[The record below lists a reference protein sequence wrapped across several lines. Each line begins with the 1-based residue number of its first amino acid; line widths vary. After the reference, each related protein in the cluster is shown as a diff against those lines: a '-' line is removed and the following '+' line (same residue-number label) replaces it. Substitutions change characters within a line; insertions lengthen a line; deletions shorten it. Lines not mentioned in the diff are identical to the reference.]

1 VSLLGRLEDLSLTDI
16 IQIVFLSRRT
26 GILEI
31 IDPRG
36 RHAVVFQ
43 QGLIVNASSPMM
55 PDIATY
61 LETGGALSSESL
73 VAARQAHE
81 AGVPLGTAI
90 LDMNLVTA
98 EQLSEAILSHVVAV
112 VSPLLHSREG
122 EFNFIL
128 SDSLTPLDIEY
139 EPTRLFKEG
148 GIAPARILGEGEK
161 VKPLAGLEESMRVGK
176 ELLRGRAAAAE
187 TSSGGARLDLGFH
200 DSAATSPSSAP
211 PQDLPLPEIHEA
223 LPPEPEF
230 SPGDEAPFDLGGV
243 EEPGGPEPSEPGPFA
258 PSRAVPPP
266 EERLPG
272 PFTLAPETAEATPR
286 PSASVPAAKPAPAPP
301 PLHATAVPEFRV
313 TDEKPAEDRL
323 VILHQR
329 DPLLRVSARRA
340 FSRKGISSAQYG
352 AVADTRREAL
362 QQIAKN
368 RFFVTFLDI
377 GDTHASDYAEAI
389 DLLEAIKRK
398 NHHLPV
404 VAIDRSPDLRR
415 RHELLRMGV
424 DLYLTK
430 PSDGHLQ
437 PGMVEEQLALFADEL
452 VLFAQRAFEEA
463 RTVTGGDET
472 GTYRLAGQEKGERS
486 SQLLMRLIN
495 ELNDP
500 NDINQVSQTVLRLAS
515 QYLNRGVIFAAA
527 TVNFVGLGGFGVT
540 GDGRDMNEKARSIR
554 IARAE
559 PSILRDVVEAHAI
572 HRGKLR
578 KSSGNVR
585 LIEGLG
591 NLMPS
596 EVAVLPVLNKDE
608 VVGILYGDNAE
619 NRAPIDEVT
628 GLEIFLSQAGFALR
642 NAMIA
647 NRGRYGL
654 E

>member
-43 QGLIVNASSPMM
+43 HGLIVNASSPTM
-55 PDIATY
+55 PDVATF
-61 LETGGALSSESL
+61 LEAGGQLTPDSL
-73 VAARQAHE
+73 AAARQAHD

-90 LDMNLVTA
+90 LDMNIVSA
-98 EQLSEAILSHVVAV
+98 DQLSDAVLNHVIAV
-112 VSPLLHSREG
+112 VSPLLQSREG

-139 EPTRLFKEG
+139 EPTALFKEG
-148 GIAPARILGEGEK
+148 GILPARILGEGEK
-161 VKPLAGLEESMRVGK
+161 VKPLAGLEESLRVGK
-176 ELLRGRAAAAE
+176 ELLRGSPGAP
-187 TSSGGARLDLGFH
+187 GGERPAPGRLDLGFH
-200 DSAATSPSSAP
+200 DDRPSTAAAP
-211 PQDLPLPEIHEA
+211 PSDELLPEIDERM
-223 LPPEPEF
+223 LPPEAEF
-230 SPGDEAPFDLGGV
+230 VPLDDAPFDLGGGDGV
-243 EEPGGPEPSEPGPFA
+243 MQEPTGSL
-258 PSRAVPPP
+258 AVPP

-272 PFTLAPETAEATPR
+272 PFTLGPESGAPTTRVPEAGPAPPR
-286 PSASVPAAKPAPAPP
+286 TPAPARTPIHP
-301 PLHATAVPEFRV
+301 TAEPEFRV
-313 TDEKPAEDRL
+313 TEAKAPEDRL

-340 FSRKGISSAQYG
+340 FSRKGISSTQYG
-352 AVADTRREAL
+352 AVADTRREVM

-377 GDTHASDYAEAI
+377 GDSHVADYAEAI
-389 DLLEAIKRK
+389 ELLETIKRK
-398 NHHLPV
+398 NRHLPV
-404 VAIDRSPDLRR
+404 VVIDRRSDLRR
-415 RHELLRMGV
+415 RHDLLRMGV

-430 PSDGHLQ
+430 PSDAHLQ
-437 PGMVEEQLALFADEL
+437 PGMAEEQLALFADEL
-452 VLFAQRAFEEA
+452 VLFALRSFEDA
-463 RTVTGGDET
+463 RSVAGGDET
-472 GTYRLAGQEKGERS
+472 GTYRLAGQERGERS

-495 ELNDP
+495 ELSDP

-527 TVNFVGLGGFGVT
+527 TVNFVGLGGFGTT
-540 GDGRDMNEKARSIR
+540 GDAADMNDKARSIR
-554 IARAE
+554 IARNE
-559 PSILRDVVEAHAI
+559 PSILRDVVQAHAP
-572 HRGKLR
+572 HRGKLH

-596 EVAVLPVLNKDE
+596 EVAVIPVLNKGE
-608 VVGILYGDNAE
+608 VVGVLYGDNAE

>member
-1 VSLLGRLEDLSLTDI
+1 MSLLGRLEDLSLTDI

-36 RHAVVFQ
+36 RHSVVFQ
-43 QGLIVNASSPMM
+43 QGLIVNASSPKT

-61 LETGGALSSESL
+61 LASASTVNPDGLAM
-73 VAARQAHE
+73 ARQAAE

-90 LDMNLVTA
+90 LDMNLVSV
-98 EQLSEAILSHVVAV
+98 EQLGDAILEHVMNV
-112 VSPLLHSREG
+112 VTPLLQSREG

-128 SDSLTPLDIEY
+128 SDALTPIDIEY
-139 EPTRLFKEG
+139 EPIRIFKEG
-148 GIAPARILGEGEK
+148 GVAPARILGEGEK
-161 VKPLAGLEESMRVGK
+161 VKPLAGLEESMRAGK
-176 ELLRGRAAAAE
+176 ELLRGGPASSSTGAA
-187 TSSGGARLDLGFH
+187 TGKLDLGFH
-200 DSAATSPSSAP
+200 EDVAPAAPSPSM
-211 PQDLPLPEIHEA
+211 PLPEIDED

-230 SPGDEAPFDLGGV
+230 APLDEMPFDLGGEGEV
-243 EEPGGPEPSEPGPFA
+243 ASATMPMEKAPF
-258 PSRAVPPP
+258 VPPP
-266 EERLPG
+266 VATES
-272 PFTLAPETAEATPR
+272 AAAATP
-286 PSASVPAAKPAPAPP
+286 PAALSPP
-301 PLHATAVPEFRV
+301 PLHPSAMPEFRV
-313 TDEKPAEDRL
+313 TEDRPVEERM

-340 FSRKGISSAQYG
+340 FSRKGMSSTQYG

-377 GDTHASDYAEAI
+377 GDSNASDYGEAI
-389 DLLEAIKRK
+389 ELLETIKKK

-404 VAIDRSPDLRR
+404 VVIDRSPDLRR
-415 RHELLRMGV
+415 RHDLLGMGV

-452 VLFAQRAFEEA
+452 VLFAHRAFEEA
-463 RTVTGGDET
+463 RKVAGGDET
-472 GTYRLAGQEKGERS
+472 GTYRLAGQERGERS

-500 NDINQVSQTVLRLAS
+500 GDINQVSQTVLRLAS
-515 QYLNRGVIFAAA
+515 QYLNRGVIFASA

-540 GDGRDMNEKARSIR
+540 GDGSDMNDRARGIR
-554 IARAE
+554 IGKTE

-578 KSSGNVR
+578 KCSGNVK

-591 NLMPS
+591 KLMPS
-596 EVAVLPVLNKDE
+596 EVVVLPVLNKDE
-608 VVGILYGDNAE
+608 VVGVLYGDNAE
-619 NRAPIDEVT
+619 NRAPIDEVS

>member
-1 VSLLGRLEDLSLTDI
+1 MSLLGRLEDLSLTDI

-43 QGLIVNASSPMM
+43 QGLIVNASSPAT

-61 LETGGALSSESL
+61 LEANETLNTEAL
-73 VAARQAHE
+73 AMARQANE

-90 LDMNLVTA
+90 LDMNLVSL
-98 EQLSEAILSHVVAV
+98 EQLCEAIINHIMAV
-112 VSPLLHSREG
+112 VEPLLQSREG

-128 SDSLTPLDIEY
+128 SDALTPFDIEY
-139 EPTRLFKEG
+139 EPIKLFKEG
-148 GIAPARILGEGEK
+148 GIAPSTILGEGEK
-161 VKPLAGLEESMRVGK
+161 VKPLSGLEESMRVGK
-176 ELLRGRAAAAE
+176 ELLRGG
-187 TSSGGARLDLGFH
+187 SGGGGEAPGSGKLDLGFH
-200 DSAATSPSSAP
+200 EDISPSTPPVAP
-211 PQDLPLPEIHEA
+211 TDNFPLPEIDEE
-223 LPPEPEF
+223 LPPEPAFRPAEEAAV
-230 SPGDEAPFDLGGV
+230 DEAPFELGGDTASSRERPA
-243 EEPGGPEPSEPGPFA
+243 EEPLTSPTQPSATEPA
-258 PSRAVPPP
+258 ARAEQP
-266 EERLPG
+266 
-272 PFTLAPETAEATPR
+272 AETATP
-286 PSASVPAAKPAPAPP
+286 ASPPTGGAPPP
-301 PLHATAVPEFRV
+301 PLHPNATPEFRV
-313 TDEKPAEDRL
+313 TDREPVEEQF

-329 DPLLRVSARRA
+329 DALLRVSARRA
-340 FSRKGISSAQYG
+340 FSRRGISSSQYG
-352 AVADTRREAL
+352 AVSDTKREVM
-362 QQIAKN
+362 QQIGRN
-368 RFFVTFLDI
+368 RYFVTFLDI
-377 GDTHASDYAEAI
+377 GDAEAAEYAEALE
-389 DLLEAIKRK
+389 LLETIKRK

-404 VAIDRSPDLRR
+404 VMIDRSPDLRR
-415 RHELLRMGV
+415 RHDLLKQGV

-452 VLFAQRAFEEA
+452 VLFADRAFEEA
-463 RTVTGGDET
+463 RSVAGGDET

-486 SQLLMRLIN
+486 TQLLMRLIN

-500 NDINQVSQTVLRLAS
+500 NDINQVSHTVLRLAS

-527 TVNFVGLGGFGVT
+527 TVNFVGLGGFGAT
-540 GDGRDMNEKARSIR
+540 GDSFDMSERARGIR
-554 IARAE
+554 IARTE
-559 PSILRDVVEAHAI
+559 PSILKDVVEAHAI

-578 KSSGNVR
+578 KSSGNVK

-596 EVAVLPVLNKDE
+596 EVAVLPILNKDE
-608 VVGILYGDNAE
+608 VVGVLYGDNAE
-619 NRAPIDEVT
+619 NRAPIDEVS
-628 GLEIFLSQAGFALR
+628 GLEIFLSHAGFAIR

>member
-43 QGLIVNASSPMM
+43 QGLIVNASCPET
-55 PDIATY
+55 PDIATF
-61 LETGGALSSESL
+61 LEATAVLDTQSL
-73 VAARQAHE
+73 AMARQAHE

-90 LDMNLVTA
+90 LDMNLVSA
-98 EQLSEAILSHVVAV
+98 DQLGEAIVKHIMDVVA
-112 VSPLLHSREG
+112 PLLQSREG

-128 SDSLTPLDIEY
+128 SDSLTPFDIEY
-139 EPTRLFKEG
+139 EPISIFKEG

-176 ELLRGRAAAAE
+176 ELLRGKR
-187 TSSGGARLDLGFH
+187 SGEGASPAHARLDLFH
-200 DSAATSPSSAP
+200 ETAAAAP
-211 PQDLPLPEIHEA
+211 PSDMPLPEIEDD

-230 SPGDEAPFDLGGV
+230 APMDEAPFEI
-243 EEPGGPEPSEPGPFA
+243 EEDEAEPEQPPLEPFPLEVPPREAGEPAPSE
-258 PSRAVPPP
+258 
-266 EERLPG
+266 
-272 PFTLAPETAEATPR
+272 
-286 PSASVPAAKPAPAPP
+286 APAPP
-301 PLHATAVPEFRV
+301 ATTAPARSQLHATAVPEFRV
-313 TDEKPAEDRL
+313 KEDKPPDERL

-340 FSRKGISSAQYG
+340 FSRKGLSSIQYG
-352 AVADTRREAL
+352 AIADTAREVM
-362 QQIAKN
+362 QQIARN
-368 RFFVTFLDI
+368 RFFVTFLDV
-377 GDTHASDYAEAI
+377 GDSQASELTETV
-389 DLLEAIKRK
+389 DLLETIKRR

-404 VAIDRSPDLRR
+404 VMIDRDPDLRR
-415 RHELLRMGV
+415 RHDLLRLGV

-430 PSDGHLQ
+430 PSEGHLQ

-452 VLFAQRAFEEA
+452 VMFAQRAFEDA
-463 RTVTGGDET
+463 RIVGGGDET
-472 GTYRLAGQEKGERS
+472 GTYRLAGQERGERS
-486 SQLLMRLIN
+486 TQLLMRLIN

-500 NDINQVSQTVLRLAS
+500 NDINQVSQTVLRLAG

-540 GDGRDMNEKARSIR
+540 GDGADMNEKARSIR

-578 KSSGNVR
+578 KSSGNMR

-591 NLMPS
+591 SLMPS

-608 VVGILYGDNAE
+608 VVGVLYGDNAE
-619 NRAPIDEVT
+619 NRAPIDEVS